1 LTYVNFWCLSLDL
14 FSTSV
19 SLCFLD
25 DHQQYE
31 DLDDGG
37 DQSTDDSLIPMM
49 MNEEIIDD
57 EYSDNDLFRKRRG
70 NLPKRAVNFLKTWL
84 YNHRL
89 NAYPSEEEKL
99 MMSKE
104 TGLTNLQICNWFINA
119 RRRIL
124 PEMIR
129 KDGYDPQKYR
139 ISRKNKPDDVTPV
152 PLKIPRFEDE
162 TVNSKINQ
170 VTFENQSWFFFQPER
185 MLMKIEPEFIEQNE
199 PSTMSGN
206 SFVKNNSGSG
216 GGEDYD
222 EGNLIYR

>member
-1 LTYVNFWCLSLDL
+1 
-14 FSTSV
+14 
-19 SLCFLD
+19 
-25 DHQQYE
+25 
-31 DLDDGG
+31 
-37 DQSTDDSLIPMM
+37 MM

-57 EYSDNDLFRKRRG
+57 EYSEFRKRRG

-139 ISRKNKPDDVTPV
+139 ISRKNKPDEVTPV

-162 TVNSKINQ
+162 TVI
-170 VTFENQSWFFFQPER
+170 FEIDRAGFEIQSCFCFQPER
-185 MLMKIEPEFIEQNE
+185 ILMKIEPEYIEQPE
-199 PSTMSGN
+199 PTTMSNN
-206 SFVKNNSGSG
+206 SFVKSSAEGG

-222 EGNLIYR
+222 DGNLIYR

>member
-1 LTYVNFWCLSLDL
+1 MFLICLFTISELTFDTFQFFLMHVKSLSH
-14 FSTSV
+14 FTHWIIQFNSI
-19 SLCFLD
+19 LD
-25 DHQQYE
+25 DQRYDQQE
-31 DLDDGG
+31 GG

-139 ISRKNKPDDVTPV
+139 ISRRNKPDEITTV

-162 TVNSKINQ
+162 TVK
-170 VTFENQSWFFFQPER
+170 F
-185 MLMKIEPEFIEQNE
+185 
-199 PSTMSGN
+199 
-206 SFVKNNSGSG
+206 KN
-216 GGEDYD
+216 
-222 EGNLIYR
+222 